1 MVAKTTV
8 LGAVVDRATT
18 APTRRRMEQ
27 TQCTTMLALELVPV
41 RRFEER
47 LPQQNVGD
55 MGDDSK
61 AVVVVAVAAVVDDAD
76 ADDAEAGTR
85 DRALAMAVHGSES
98 LDPRPLTLDTA
109 SRVTRRFVR
118 HTRARRAT

>member
-1 MVAKTTV
+1 
-8 LGAVVDRATT
+8 
-18 APTRRRMEQ
+18 MEQ

-47 LPQQNVGD
+47 QPQQNVGD

-61 AVVVVAVAAVVDDAD
+61 AVVVVAVAVAAVVDDED

>member
-1 MVAKTTV
+1 
-8 LGAVVDRATT
+8 
-18 APTRRRMEQ
+18 MEQ
-27 TQCTTMLALELVPV
+27 TQCTTMLALELAPV

-47 LPQQNVGD
+47 QPQQNVGD